1 MAKPTPASDKILMGY
16 RMVQQLYEA
25 FLLTDAFMKEH
36 LKRTCDDEKLRLGPT
51 RNKMPEEEI
60 FLLRG

>member
-1 MAKPTPASDKILMGY
+1 
-16 RMVQQLYEA
+16 MVQQLYEA